1 MGYETICI
9 QKKVGNVFPKF
20 IIENLLLSLKM
31 SKDSM
36 AFIITQPTEENPK
49 NYVKVF
55 LECKDCV
62 SFLYALRRNY
72 PSGSSGEVL
81 KTVAGGMMPK
91 YNNTVVARI
100 FKLEQNNGSFKITIE
115 EVEGDQKTV
124 VNGAGERVNGIV
136 SPKRGGK
143 VLQKL
148 SFILN
153 REEAIYVSFMI
164 EQDLQSWRNVLAK
177 EERLKEM
184 QLQKEEEKRK
194 NQSVDYNKTSV
205 NTY

>member
-81 KTVAGGMMPK
+81 KTVAGGMMAK
-91 YNNTVVARI
+91 YNNVVARI

-184 QLQKEEEKRK
+184 QLQKEEERRK